1 MPEIA
6 ARLTDVHYHYP
17 GVPALEGVDL
27 ELYAGEFCALVG
39 QNGAGKSTLAK
50 HLNGLLKPVS
60 GTVEVLGRD
69 TRTLSVGELAR
80 DVGYVFQNPDHQI
93 FSARVRDELAFGP
106 RNLGLTPDEVRRRVD
121 EALDGFGLRPYADL
135 PPATLGFGLRRLVS
149 VAAVFAMRPRFFV
162 LDEPTA
168 ELDWRSA
175 HELLDHFR
183 RLHRQGHTI
192 LLISHD
198 MELVA
203 EYAQRVL
210 LMRAGR
216 IVADAPPAAFFGQT
230 ALLQETRLSPPQI
243 MRLAQRLADLGMP
256 PDALTADAFADAFV
270 ALLREGRHA
279 G

>member
-1 MPEIA
+1 MAELA
-6 ARLTDVHYHYP
+6 ARFRGVHYHYP
-17 GVPALEGVDL
+17 GVPALEGVDF
-27 ELYAGEFCALVG
+27 ELRAGEFCALVG
-39 QNGAGKSTLAK
+39 QNGSGKSTLAK

-60 GTVEVLGRD
+60 GFVEVFGRD
-69 TRTLSVGELAR
+69 TRSQAVGELAR
-80 DVGYVFQNPDHQI
+80 KVGYVFQNPDHQI

-106 RNLGLTPDEVRRRVD
+106 RNLRLPHDEVERRVD
-121 EALDGFGLRPYADL
+121 EALDGFGLRAYADM

-149 VAAVFAMRPRFFV
+149 VAAVFAMRPSLFV

-183 RLHRQGHTI
+183 ELHQQGHTI

-203 EYAQRVL
+203 EYAERVL
-210 LMRAGR
+210 LMQAGR
-216 IVADAPPAAFFGQT
+216 IVADAPPGAFFGQT
-230 ALLQETRLSPPQI
+230 ARLREAHLSPPQV
-243 MRLAQRLADLGMP
+243 MRLAQRLGDLGMP
-256 PDALTADAFADAFV
+256 PETLTVDAFADAF
-270 ALLREGRHA
+270 ARLWREAHHA